1 MRIFRMQ
8 WVLVGIN
15 LCIGIVSSLVI
26 AVGGQLLGIT
36 PLHWSNIV
44 YSAIVFTL
52 ILIMTHCL
60 VFSSLILHP
69 LQRLIQMAK
78 FSGKESFSPNL
89 FPIQIR
95 ELYDL
100 AQLLDSVNR
109 YLDNLA
115 QRSNESLA
123 RGGWLEIT
131 PRSENDVLGKVF
143 QRFINTLDAGD
154 NYISEINKG
163 RLFIEIPEV
172 LQEMKLGASLSA
184 MTMDLRAIIAN
195 LRKEAHNISLASA
208 KVMAMSQQGSRNAN
222 TETQAV
228 ESISSSIQQVATNL
242 REVMQNIKLQG
253 DSLDKTF
260 ADIEDMLASID
271 HVNESVE
278 HLSSLAEE
286 TFHSIGEIYEFMK
299 KIDAHAHSLSEISET
314 VSTEAKNGGQAVGE
328 VMGGIQTIKNTVEEA
343 AMVIQRLG
351 EESGRIGEIL
361 EVINGVAEQT
371 NLLALNASIIAAQA
385 GEHGRG
391 FAVVA
396 GEIRELA
403 ERTRASTKEIG
414 EIIRSLQAE
423 VTHGTTAIQHCLD
436 AVGKGVALANHSGA
450 ILEKIVESIQ
460 GARKMAS
467 SLAEATVIQTTN
479 SQQVK
484 DATEQVTQKLGDLYA
499 TATKQAEDSV
509 HLSEMANILKEVT
522 QHIDQS
528 AITQLQ
534 ATENIVRAI
543 EEIQK
548 LVQANAKIV
557 HQLAA
562 SSDELGE
569 LESNLAES
577 MGQFHVTQQQ
587 LPSNFD
593 QSKPTIAFVRRAPQ
607 LFFDDVCE
615 GIQNMSS
622 TKHFQSIIL
631 DSQADPVVQAENA
644 NWLLQQPWLKGII
657 VAPVD
662 EHTGTRLL
670 ARVME
675 HGIPIVVL
683 DAYIENVGV
692 SVVSDNRRGG
702 EYAAEMLQAEIAEG
716 DLVLVYGFRIV
727 NVINHRMD
735 GFFEK
740 AKSYHWK
747 VMEIFSFDNDIR
759 QAKMGIMEGLNLFP
773 NAKGVFLTNE
783 TLVLAYLELLREGK
797 IVRRTLCAVGFDMA
811 SEIARAITDGHL
823 LGTVGQ
829 DPVQLGKI
837 ATQELLALLQQQ
849 PSKVPSTPKE
859 VLVPVKKITRNN
871 LP

>member
-1 MRIFRMQ
+1 MQ
-8 WVLVGIN
+8 WVLMGFDF
-15 LCIGIVSSLVI
+15 CIGIVSSLVI
-26 AVGGQLLGIT
+26 AVGGQLLGIA
-36 PLHWSNIV
+36 PLHWLNIV
-44 YSAIVFTL
+44 YSGSVFTL
-52 ILIMTHCL
+52 ILIMAHRL
-60 VFSSLILHP
+60 VFSALILHP

-100 AQLLDSVNR
+100 AQLLDSMTR
-109 YLDNLA
+109 YVENLA
-115 QRSNESLA
+115 QRSNESLE
-123 RGGWLEIT
+123 RGGWLETT
-131 PRSENDVLGKVF
+131 PRSENDIIGKVF
-143 QRFINTLDAGD
+143 QRFNNTLDAGD
-154 NYISEINKG
+154 NYVSEINKR

-172 LQEMKLGASLSA
+172 LQGTKLGASLSV
-184 MTMDLRAIIAN
+184 MTMDLRTIIAK

-208 KVMAMSQQGSRNAN
+208 KVVAMSQQGSRNAN

-228 ESISSSIQQVATNL
+228 ESISSSIQQVAANL
-242 REVMQNIKLQG
+242 REVMQNIKRQG

-260 ADIEDMLASID
+260 ADIENMLASID
-271 HVNESVE
+271 NVNESVE

-286 TFHSIGEIYEFMK
+286 TFRSVSKIHEFMQEIEK
-299 KIDAHAHSLSEISET
+299 HAHSLADISET
-314 VSTEAKNGGQAVGE
+314 VSTEAQNGGQAVGE
-328 VMGGIQTIKNTVEEA
+328 VIEGIQTIKRTVEDA
-343 AMVIQRLG
+343 AKAIRRLG
-351 EESGRIGEIL
+351 DESERIGEIL
-361 EVINGVAEQT
+361 GVINDVAEQT

-391 FAVVA
+391 FTVVA
-396 GEIRELA
+396 GEIKELA
-403 ERTRASTKEIG
+403 ERTKASTQEI
-414 EIIRSLQAE
+414 EQIIRSLQAE
-423 VTHGTTAIQHCLD
+423 VVQGTVAMKHCLE
-436 AVGKGVALANHSGA
+436 AVNAGVELANQSGEV
-450 ILEKIVESIQ
+450 LQKIVRSIQ
-460 GARKMAS
+460 GAREMAS
-467 SLAEATVIQTTN
+467 MLAQATVTQTKN
-479 SQQVK
+479 SQQVNY
-484 DATEQVTQKLGDLYA
+484 ATDQITQKLEELYA
-499 TATKQAEDSV
+499 TASNQTKDSA

-534 ATENIVRAI
+534 ETENIAGAI

-569 LESNLAES
+569 LESNLADS
-577 MGQFHVTQQQ
+577 MGQFHVTPQQ
-587 LPSNFD
+587 LPPNFD
-593 QSKPTIAFVRRAPQ
+593 QSQPTIAFVRRAPQ
-607 LFFDDVCE
+607 LFFDDVCA
-615 GIQNMSS
+615 GVQNMSS
-622 TKHFQSIIL
+622 TKRFQSIIL
-631 DSQADPVVQAENA
+631 DSQADPVVQAENV

-675 HGIPIVVL
+675 HGMPIVVL
-683 DAYIENVGV
+683 DAYIKNVGV

-702 EYAAEMLQAEIAEG
+702 EYAAEMLGEGIAEG

-747 VMEIFSFDNDIR
+747 VVEIFSFDNDIK

-797 IVRRTLCAVGFDMA
+797 IDRRTLCAVGFDMA
-811 SEIARAITDGHL
+811 PEIARAITDGHL
-823 LGTVGQ
+823 LGTVVQ

-837 ATQELLALLQQQ
+837 ATQELLVLLQQQ
-849 PSKVPSTPKE
+849 PSEVPSTPKE
-859 VLVPVKKITRNN
+859 VLVPVKKITRQNI
-871 LP
+871 